1 MAREEFDTRVHG
13 RGVSRE
19 PGSGAFARNRPRFV
33 VCLLV
38 VAALAG
44 GALYSARISEK
55 TPQVVYNVSLDEV
68 SKQAQKPLVVNINT
82 ADDKELDEL
91 PGVGPATAQSII
103 EYRQGNGPFRSVDDL
118 EEVSGIGPA
127 TLEKIRPFATVK

>member
-1 MAREEFDTRVHG
+1 MARGKFDTTVR
-13 RGVSRE
+13 RNVSRR
-19 PGSGAFARNRPRFV
+19 PGSGLLARYRPQIV

-55 TPQVVYNVSLDEV
+55 ALQVVYNVSLEDI
-68 SKQAQKPLVVNINT
+68 SKQAQKPLVVDINS
-82 ADDKELDEL
+82 ADEKTLDEL

-103 EYRQGNGPFRSVDDL
+103 EYRQGKGPFRSVDDL
-118 EEVSGIGPA
+118 EEVTGIGPA
-127 TLEKIRPFATVK
+127 TLEEIRPFAAVR

>member
-1 MAREEFDTRVHG
+1 MAREKFDTRVRG
-13 RGVSRE
+13 RGASRE
-19 PGSGAFARNRPRFV
+19 PGSGALARYRPQIV

-44 GALYSARISEK
+44 GALYSARVSEK

-103 EYRQGNGPFRSVDDL
+103 EYRQGNGPFRSLDDL
-118 EEVSGIGPA
+118 EEVSGIGPS
-127 TLEKIRPFATVK
+127 TLEKIRPYASVK

>member
-1 MAREEFDTRVHG
+1 MAREEFDTRV
-13 RGVSRE
+13 RGQGGLRE
-19 PGSGAFARNRPRFV
+19 PGSGSLARYRPRIV

-55 TPQVVYNVSLDEV
+55 APQVVYNVSLDEV
-68 SKQAQKPLVVNINT
+68 SKQAQKPLMVDINS
-82 ADDKELDEL
+82 ADEKDLDEL

>member
-13 RGVSRE
+13 RGAPRQ
-19 PGSGAFARNRPRFV
+19 PGSGAFARHRPQIV

-38 VAALAG
+38 VVVLAG
-44 GALYSARISEK
+44 GAFYSARISEK

-68 SKQAQKPLVVNINT
+68 SKQAQKPLMVNINT
-82 ADDKELDEL
+82 ADEKELDEL
-91 PGVGPATAQSII
+91 PGVGPATAQTII
-103 EYRQGNGPFRSVDDL
+103 EHRQGNGPFRSLDDL
-118 EEVSGIGPA
+118 EEVKGIGPA

>member
-1 MAREEFDTRVHG
+1 MSRENFDTRV
-13 RGVSRE
+13 R
-19 PGSGAFARNRPRFV
+19 GSGASGRTGSATLARYRPQIV

-38 VAALAG
+38 VVALAG
-44 GALYSARISEK
+44 GAMYSARISEK
-55 TPQVVYNVSLDEV
+55 TPQVVYNVSLDDV
-68 SKQAQKPLVVNINT
+68 SKQAQKPLVVDINS
-82 ADDKELDEL
+82 ADEKALDEL

-127 TLEKIRPFATVK
+127 TLEKMRPFAAVK